1 MQYIKSFHSHE
12 VAKHSNFD
20 KTIVKLSLT
29 TSFMTSYHQ
38 DMLYILNNNPWI
50 TEGRKGSFFDFDL
63 LFCCAMSLS
72 EFNALFAIIS
82 KIIKSNITVQSLIRI
97 ETLILSLIISAI
109 LKSMYS
115 FKQKATVFDEDIS
128 AFEY

>member
-1 MQYIKSFHSHE
+1 
-12 VAKHSNFD
+12 
-20 KTIVKLSLT
+20 
-29 TSFMTSYHQ
+29 MTSYHQ

-50 TEGRKGSFFDFDL
+50 TEGRKSSFFDFDL

-97 ETLILSLIISAI
+97 ETLSLSLIISAI
-109 LKSMYS
+109 LKNMYI
-115 FKQKATVFDEDIS
+115 FKHKATVFDEDIS
-128 AFEY
+128 AF